1 MQVKG
6 MICLLDTLSAV
17 NHTKVNRFHFGV
29 TLFSR

>member
-17 NHTKVNRFHFGV
+17 NHTKVNRFHFSV
-29 TLFSR
+29 IMFSR